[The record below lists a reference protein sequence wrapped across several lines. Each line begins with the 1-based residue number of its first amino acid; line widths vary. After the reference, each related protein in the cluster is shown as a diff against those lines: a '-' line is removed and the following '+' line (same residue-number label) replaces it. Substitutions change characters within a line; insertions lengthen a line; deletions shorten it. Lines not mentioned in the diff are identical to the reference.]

1 MGKKRMGKK
10 RRGGL
15 GVSFTGLEW
24 WNELDWNSG
33 MEE

>member
-1 MGKKRMGKK
+1 MGKK

-15 GVSFTGLEW
+15 GVSEFTGLEW

-33 MEE
+33 MEG